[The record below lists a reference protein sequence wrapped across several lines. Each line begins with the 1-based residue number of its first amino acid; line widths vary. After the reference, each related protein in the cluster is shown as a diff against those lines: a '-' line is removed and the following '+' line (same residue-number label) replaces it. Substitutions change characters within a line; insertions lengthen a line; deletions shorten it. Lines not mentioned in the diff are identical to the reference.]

1 MGYSVSKKPFDL
13 RSFLDEKHV
22 RRTGVPW
29 PRRTGGYASGATP
42 ATAVAAAEEKPDP
55 STSGGEGN

>member
-29 PRRTGGYASGATP
+29 PRRTGGFTPSQPEATGD
-42 ATAVAAAEEKPDP
+42 AVEEKPDL
-55 STSGGEGN
+55 SKAEGADN